1 MLMLMLG
8 IACMDKYAICIRLK
22 AKAADA
28 SGDDDDDDENDDTAP
43 LQMGQQLP
51 SSVIWSASRQVN
63 LGQSS
68 SGTNVSHS
76 TEPSLQPLLSCFLF
90 CKEIFLHYYFTCWW
104 F

>member
-1 MLMLMLG
+1 MMMMVIMIKSHPEGAEQKRINKKQKQKLLMLVVMMMTMQMLMN
-8 IACMDKYAICIRLK
+8 
-22 AKAADA
+22 
-28 SGDDDDDDENDDTAP
+28 EDDTAP

-76 TEPSLQPLLSCFLF
+76 TEPSLQPLL
-90 CKEIFLHYYFTCWW
+90 
-104 F
+104 

>member
-1 MLMLMLG
+1 MITMVMLIKSHPGGPEQQRINKKQKQKLLMLVVMMMTMQMLMN
-8 IACMDKYAICIRLK
+8 
-22 AKAADA
+22 
-28 SGDDDDDDENDDTAP
+28 EDDTAP

-76 TEPSLQPLLSCFLF
+76 TEPSLQPLL
-90 CKEIFLHYYFTCWW
+90 
-104 F
+104 